1 MTAGGSRGCAT
12 PSSADG
18 SVSLTP
24 YVHVEVP
31 LVGAE
36 AGARLALTER
46 DRHHLTRVLRLGPG
60 ASVVVAD
67 GQGASARAELTDGEL
82 ALTTG
87 ATAVPPQRPR
97 LVLAQALPKG
107 RKLDDV
113 LRLAT
118 ELDVDEVRVLT
129 SARSVPEIVP
139 AKRARVQQRWDAVVR
154 AACEQARRPWRP
166 PVFGPLSVDRLGRDD
181 ELLLLA
187 HPGAPALPAVA
198 EEVAGASTIVLAVGP
213 EGGFTDDEVSDA
225 LASGALAV
233 GLGPTVLRT
242 EHAGAA
248 GLAVLA
254 AGTGR
259 WTPRD

>member
-1 MTAGGSRGCAT
+1 
-12 PSSADG
+12 
-18 SVSLTP
+18 VSLTP
-24 YVHVEVP
+24 YVHLEVP
-31 LVGAE
+31 LADAEVGA
-36 AGARLALTER
+36 RVALTER

-67 GQGASARAELTDGEL
+67 GQGVSAPATIADGDLVLT
-82 ALTTG
+82 AP
-87 ATAVPPQRPR
+87 ATSAPLPRPR

-107 RKLDDV
+107 RKLDEV

-118 ELDVDEVRVLT
+118 ELDVDEVRVLAT
-129 SARSVPEIVP
+129 ARSVSEIAP
-139 AKRARVQQRWDAVVR
+139 AKRARVQQRWEAVVR
-154 AACEQARRPWRP
+154 AASEQARRPRRP
-166 PVFGPLSVDRLGRDD
+166 PVVGPLPLDRLGRDD

-187 HPGAPALPAVA
+187 HPGAPALPTVGDAVA
-198 EEVAGASTIVLAVGP
+198 AASSIVLAVGP
-213 EGGFTDDEVSDA
+213 EGGFTDAEVSDA

-259 WTPRD
+259 WMPRD

>member
-1 MTAGGSRGCAT
+1 
-12 PSSADG
+12 
-18 SVSLTP
+18 VSLTP
-24 YVHVEVP
+24 YVHLDVP
-31 LVGAE
+31 LGGAE
-36 AGARLALTER
+36 ADTHLALAER

-67 GQGASARAELTDGEL
+67 GQGVSAPATLADGDLVLT
-82 ALTTG
+82 AG
-87 ATAVPPQRPR
+87 ATASPPPRPR

-118 ELDVDEVRVLT
+118 ELGVDEVRVLAT
-129 SARSVPEIVP
+129 ARSVPEIAP
-139 AKRARVQQRWDAVVR
+139 AKRERVQQRWDAVVR
-154 AACEQARRPWRP
+154 AASEQARRPWRP
-166 PVFGPLSVDRLGRDD
+166 PVVGPVPLDRLGRDD

-187 HPGAPALPAVA
+187 HPGAPALPTVGD
-198 EEVAGASTIVLAVGP
+198 EVAAASAIVLGVGP
-213 EGGFTDDEVSDA
+213 EGGFTDDEVADA
-225 LASGALAV
+225 LARGALAI

-259 WTPRD
+259 WTSGD

>member
-1 MTAGGSRGCAT
+1 
-12 PSSADG
+12 
-18 SVSLTP
+18 VSLTP
-24 YVHVEVP
+24 YVHLEVP

-36 AGARLALTER
+36 PGARLALTER

-67 GQGASARAELTDGEL
+67 GEGASAPATLAEGDLVL
-82 ALTTG
+82 SAG
-87 ATAVPPQRPR
+87 ATATAPLRPR

-118 ELDVDEVRVLT
+118 ELDVDEVRVLVT
-129 SARSVPEIVP
+129 ARSVREIAP
-139 AKRARVQQRWDAVVR
+139 AKRERVQQRWDAVVR
-154 AACEQARRPWRP
+154 AASEQARRPWRP
-166 PVFGPLSVDRLGRDD
+166 PVVGPLELDRLGRDD

-187 HPGAPALPAVA
+187 HPGAPALPDVGD
-198 EEVAGASTIVLAVGP
+198 EVAAASAIVLAVGP
-213 EGGFTDDEVSDA
+213 EGGFTDAEVSDA
-225 LASGALAV
+225 LARGALAV